1 MGTDFDI
8 VVAGGSIAGLA
19 FAAEAARRGVSVLV
33 VEEHQE
39 IGEPEKCDGLVS
51 LRVLGRYGFSPDKNV
66 IQNEIASGLI
76 HSPGGNEVAI
86 NATSLDVVVLDRSE
100 YDKQVAERAKAS
112 GARIQT
118 GARVTG
124 SQEREDSV
132 EVRVGSDIHTAKYLV
147 DATGPASSP
156 RRGII
161 PAAKYEIKAEWV
173 KEQVVEV
180 YLDARKYPGFFA
192 WVIPFG
198 PKLAKVGVAGRGLS
212 PYTALDSFLASRDHK
227 ILRKVAAPI
236 YIGGPIESLASGRN
250 VFVGESAGL
259 VKATTAGGI
268 VTSVVSSV
276 IAAKW
281 VSESIQTGDRSL
293 IANYQRDWVS
303 RFGKEMR
310 NMLRLRGVFEKLSN
324 QELNAL
330 ATIFSNPKLL
340 AKLSRA
346 DFDFHATAVL
356 GALGVT
362 GLLRM
367 ARVVASAEA
376 RSLLV
381 GS

>member
-1 MGTDFDI
+1 MGTDFDV

-19 FAAEAARRGVSVLV
+19 FAAEAAKRGVRVLV
-33 VEEHQE
+33 IEEHQE

-51 LRVLGRYGFSPDKNV
+51 LRVLRRYGFSPDKNV
-66 IQNEIASGLI
+66 VQNEISTGLI

-86 NATSLDVVVLDRSE
+86 NAAALDVVVLDRSE
-100 YDKQVAERAKAS
+100 YDKQVAEKARAS

-124 SQEREDSV
+124 SQERGDGV
-132 EVRVGSDIHTAKYLV
+132 EVRVGSDVHTAKYYV

-173 KEQVVEV
+173 KEHVVEV
-180 YLDARKYPGFFA
+180 YIDAEKYPGFFA
-192 WVIPFG
+192 WVIPCG
-198 PKLAKVGVAGRGLS
+198 PNLAKVGVAGRGLS
-212 PYTALDSFLASRDHK
+212 PYIALDYFLASRDYK

-236 YIGGPIESLASGRN
+236 YIGGPIESLVSGRS

-259 VKATTAGGI
+259 VKPTTAGGI

-281 VSESIQTGDRSL
+281 ISESIRTGDRSL
-293 IANYQRDWVS
+293 VANYQRDWVS
-303 RFGKEMR
+303 RFGKEMK

-324 QELNAL
+324 KELDAL

-340 AKLSRA
+340 AKLSSA

>member
-1 MGTDFDI
+1 LGNDFDI

-19 FAAEAARRGVSVLV
+19 FAAEAAKRGVSVLV
-33 VEEHQE
+33 LEEHHE

-51 LRVLGRYGFSPDKNV
+51 LRVLRRYGFSPDKNV
-66 IQNEIASGLI
+66 IQTEIASWLI
-76 HSPGGNEVAI
+76 HSPGGKNVAI
-86 NATSLDVVVLDRSE
+86 NAASLDVVVLDRSE
-100 YDKQVAERAKAS
+100 YDKQAAQKAVAS

-124 SQEREDSV
+124 SQEREDGV
-132 EVRVGSDIHTAKYLV
+132 EVSVGSDVHTAKYLV

-161 PAAKYEIKAEWV
+161 PAAKYEIEAEWV
-173 KEQVVEV
+173 KEHVVEV
-180 YLDARKYPGFFA
+180 YLDAQKYPGFFA
-192 WVIPFG
+192 WVIPCG

-212 PYTALDSFLASRDHK
+212 PFIALDSFLASREYK
-227 ILRKVAAPI
+227 INRKVAAPI
-236 YIGGPIESLASGRN
+236 YVGGPIDSFVSGRK

-281 VSESIQTGDRSL
+281 VSESIQTGDNSL
-293 IANYQRDWVS
+293 VANYQRDWAS

-324 QELNAL
+324 QELDAL
-330 ATIFSNPKLL
+330 STIFSNPKLL
-340 AKLSRA
+340 TKLSSG

-356 GALGVT
+356 GALGVS